1 MRKHREV
8 SQTTKRIQNQLFKA
22 LVLQTALPTIF
33 IYIPT
38 IIVFIT
44 PLLNLEIGPW
54 GNIAIVTIHLYP
66 GTDPLILLI
75 LISDF
80 RGALI
85 KTPQK
90 ILNATNSVIQKSTT
104 IL

>member
-1 MRKHREV
+1 MFREV
-8 SQTTKRIQNQLFKA
+8 AEQSYNLDTRITDYVAYTF
-22 LVLQTALPTIF
+22 TALPTIF